1 MRKIITMSSLSVLIS
16 LLAGCATSPPAP
28 VVATLTPEQAAANRA
43 AINQIDDEDRSRD
56 HVERMRQVEAI
67 ERLNRS
73 EPLQTIIIR

>member
-28 VVATLTPEQAAANRA
+28 AVATLTPEQAAANRA